1 MRHPAAG
8 AVHNHDLELK
18 PFFTGSCTVTRD
30 DSGRI
35 DAGYEHDACIQRIRN
50 AWTCD
55 ALFNPHD
62 DLLTAAVTTAESR
75 TSYMLIMI
83 DMTWLKDER
92 PEAITVTNPAEQQS
106 PSECVAVKLYMNQH
120 FI

>member
-1 MRHPAAG
+1 MI
-8 AVHNHDLELK
+8 VDVL
-18 PFFTGSCTVTRD
+18 TR
-30 DSGRI
+30 
-35 DAGYEHDACIQRIRN
+35 GYEHDACIQRIRN